1 MNQLQIKIVNKTI
14 ANWRRVLLSAK
25 SEEERKKIEETIKEL
40 EEALED
46 DRRERNANRDRK

>member
-1 MNQLQIKIVNKTI
+1 M
-14 ANWRRVLLSAK
+14 LSAK

-46 DRRERNANRDRK
+46 DRRERNANKDRR

>member
-46 DRRERNANRDRK
+46 DRRERNANKDRR